1 MTIKTKKYALDQK
14 TYISLAFRQWV
25 RDNWLWSGV
34 PLALI
39 LINAILNLTH
49 VYPNYWIYIV
59 VILLTV
65 IYVLFWAVQFT
76 GVSQSEQFKPMFERY
91 VYEIDSRHILMKLN
105 AKEGGML
112 KWDMIKSGAK
122 TKDAYVLQ
130 LGNGLDAA
138 SMPKMN
144 FFMGYL
150 AKQMARAQFLYLP
163 FSIFTS
169 EQDQRFMEMLL
180 RRKGFLP
187 DAEPTTPAKTT
198 AAAK

>member
-14 TYISLAFRQWV
+14 TYINLAIRQWV

-49 VYPNYWIYIV
+49 VYPNYWIYAV
-59 VILLTV
+59 VILLTI

-76 GVSQSEQFKPMFERY
+76 GVSQSEQFKPMFQKY
-91 VYEIDSRHILMKLN
+91 IYEIDSRHIMMKLN

-112 KWDMIKSGAK
+112 KWDMIKSAAK
-122 TKDAYVLQ
+122 VKDAYVLQ
-130 LGNGLDAA
+130 LGNGIDAA
-138 SMPKMN
+138 NAPAMN
-144 FFMGYL
+144 PFMKYL
-150 AKQMARAQFLYLP
+150 ASQMGRAQFLYLP

-169 EQDQRFMEMLL
+169 DNDQRFMDLIL
-180 RRKGFLP
+180 RRKGLLATEV
-187 DAEPTTPAKTT
+187 AEPAK
-198 AAAK
+198 